1 MSKFLEIKDT
11 LGNTD
16 HLVNVDGISYIDFSP
31 TNHYAKLYMFTG
43 NVIQTT
49 LTAAQIK
56 SCGLIETCSVV
67 DDFDTIPAPE
77 PEPNNN

>member
-56 SCGLIETCSVV
+56 SCGLIETCSLV
-67 DDFDTIPAPE
+67 DDFDTIPAPT

>member
-1 MSKFLEIKDT
+1 MSKFLEIKDA

-16 HLVNVDGISYIDFSP
+16 HLVNVDSISQIEFSP
-31 TNHYAKLYMFTG
+31 TNHYAKLLMVRG
-43 NVIQTT
+43 NIIQTT